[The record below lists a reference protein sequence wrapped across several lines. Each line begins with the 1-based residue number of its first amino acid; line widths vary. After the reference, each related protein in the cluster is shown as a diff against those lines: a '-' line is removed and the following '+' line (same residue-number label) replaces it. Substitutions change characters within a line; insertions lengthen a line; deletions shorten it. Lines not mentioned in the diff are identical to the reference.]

1 MKQAKFR
8 FLNESLYTTPSS
20 EAVDMFKKEPALFT
34 DYHEGYRQQVDKW
47 PKNPLDMFIDELS
60 KSKYKHYSI
69 ADFGCG
75 EGRL

>member
-34 DYHEGYRQQVDKW
+34 DYHEGYR
-47 PKNPLDMFIDELS
+47 
-60 KSKYKHYSI
+60 
-69 ADFGCG
+69 
-75 EGRL
+75 